1 MKSTL
6 QINSKTVRQTGTRWR
21 PLSVIIFLACMS
33 YFFLQPEGLNT
44 FAWRTVIIFVA
55 TIVSII
61 CRVLPIGAL
70 GILAITVYALTF
82 SGGARLASESI
93 TDALSAMNNSLIWL
107 IVTAFMIARGFIKT
121 GLGQRI
127 ALILVKILGKR
138 TLGLAYGL
146 ALADLLLAPAMPSNT
161 ARCGG
166 VIYPVADSLSRSFDS
181 FPDNDSRRKMGTF
194 LVCCIG
200 TVNDVTSTLF
210 LTGFTANL
218 LAVKLA
224 ALQGVSLTWINWFT
238 AMLMPC
244 LLSFIIT
251 PLAVYLLVS
260 PEIKTTP
267 SAPLAAT
274 EQLKTMGKMTIREWG
289 MVGTMLL
296 LLVLWIVGAQVHV
309 DQTTT
314 AFIGLSVLLLSGVLT
329 WEDVKNEKDAW
340 DTLIWFSAL
349 LMLASQLS
357 KLGFTGW
364 FGHLIASDIG
374 LMVRDIHWVYILIIL
389 NIIYCYLHYFF
400 ASGNAIVA
408 ALYSVFLGVGCSLGV
423 PALPMALMQACC
435 TNISCS
441 LTQYT
446 HARGPILFGAGYV
459 PTGLW
464 WRTGF
469 IMSVINLFI
478 FFSTGLI
485 WWKILELY

>member
-1 MKSTL
+1 M
-6 QINSKTVRQTGTRWR
+6 NSKSSPCISTVRQTETRWVH
-21 PLSVIIFLACMS
+21 LLIITFLACVC
-33 YFFLQPEGLNT
+33 YFFLCPAEMNE
-44 FAWRTVIIFVA
+44 FAWRTAVIFVA
-55 TIVSII
+55 TIICII

-70 GILAITVYALTF
+70 GLIAITIYAMTY
-82 SGGARLASESI
+82 SGGAKFASESI

-107 IVTAFMIARGFIKT
+107 IVIAFMIARGFIKT

-166 VIYPVADSLSRSFDS
+166 VIYPVADSLSRSFNS
-181 FPDNDSRRKMGTF
+181 FPDDDSRKKIGTF

-200 TVNDVTSTLF
+200 AVNDVTSTLF

-224 ALQGVSLTWINWFT
+224 ALQGVSLSWINWFT
-238 AMLMPC
+238 AMLVPC
-244 LLSFIIT
+244 VLSFIIT
-251 PLAVYLLVS
+251 PLAVYILTP

-267 SAPLAAT
+267 EAPIAAAV
-274 EQLKTMGKMTIREWG
+274 QLKDMGKMTGREWI
-289 MVGTMLL
+289 MIGTMLL
-296 LLVLWIVGAQVHV
+296 LLVLWIAGTHVHV
-309 DQTTT
+309 DQATT
-314 AFIGLSVLLLSGVLT
+314 AFIGLSVLLLAGVLT
-329 WEDVKNEKDAW
+329 WEDVKNEKGAW

-357 KLGFTGW
+357 KLGFTDW
-364 FGHLIASDIG
+364 FGHIVASDIS
-374 LMVRDIHWVYILIIL
+374 LMVRGTSWVFILIIL
-389 NIIYCYLHYFF
+389 NVIYCYLHYFF

-408 ALYSVFLGVGCSLGV
+408 ALYAVFLSVGCSLGV
-423 PALPMALMQACC
+423 PALPMALMLSCM
-435 TNISCS
+435 TNMSCS

-469 IMSVINLFI
+469 IMSVVNLII
-478 FFSTGLI
+478 FFSVGLI
-485 WWKILELY
+485 WWKVLSLY